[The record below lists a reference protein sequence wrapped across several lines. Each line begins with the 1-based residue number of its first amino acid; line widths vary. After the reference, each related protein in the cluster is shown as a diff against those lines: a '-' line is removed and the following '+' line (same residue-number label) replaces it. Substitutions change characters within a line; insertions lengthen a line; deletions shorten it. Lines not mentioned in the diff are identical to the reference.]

1 MRRRPLYP
9 VLGML
14 LALCGCAGTGPTA
27 SLAGLDE
34 RPAVELTEVPFHPQ
48 QRYQCGPAALATML
62 GWSGADTSPETLADR
77 LYIPARQ
84 GSLQPELMAQARQH
98 GRLVYRIPAEPHALL
113 DELQAGHP
121 VLVLQNLGLR
131 SWPVWHYAVVIGY
144 EPERGE
150 LILRSGTIR
159 RHRVRLATFLRTWK
173 RGDSWGVV
181 TLRPGQLPAS
191 AEPRRYLAAAFDL
204 EASGFGAPAE
214 TAYRAGI
221 ERWPSYPGLRLALAN
236 RRLATAGPAAAVPI
250 LEQGIAAGAEDG
262 ALYNN
267 LALLLAELERWDEAE
282 IYARRA
288 VRAGGPHLDEFRN
301 TLDEIC
307 RRRPTG
313 RCAPQEPL
321 S

>member
-1 MRRRPLYP
+1 MRRWPPYPL
-9 VLGML
+9 LGAL
-14 LALCGCAGTGPTA
+14 LTLCGCTSTGPST
-27 SLAGLDE
+27 SLAELDK
-34 RPAVELTEVPFHPQ
+34 RPAVELTEVPFYPQ
-48 QRYQCGPAALATML
+48 ERYQCGPAALATVL
-62 GWSGADTSPETLADR
+62 DWSGAAVGLQSLTDR

-98 GRLVYRIPAEPHALL
+98 GRLVYRIPGELSALL

-121 VLVLQNLGLR
+121 VLVLQNLALR
-131 SWPVWHYAVVIGY
+131 WWPVWHYAVVIGY

-159 RHRVRLATFLRTWK
+159 RHRVRLTTFLRTWE
-173 RGDSWGVV
+173 RGNSWGVV
-181 TLRPGQLPAS
+181 TLSPGQLPAS

-204 EASGFGAPAE
+204 ETSGFGDPAE
-214 TAYRAGI
+214 TAYRTGI
-221 ERWPSYPGLRLALAN
+221 ERWPSYPGLWLALAN
-236 RRLATAGPAAAVPI
+236 RQLAAAGPAAAVPV
-250 LEQGIAAGAEDG
+250 LEQSLAAGVEDG
-262 ALYNN
+262 TLYNN

-282 IYARRA
+282 TYARRA
-288 VRAGGPHLDEFRN
+288 VRFGGPHLSEFQS